1 LAEGSS
7 VSFKQHDCTDATCVK
22 EVEMTFAMWLLNHA
36 NTPADLKAM
45 AKCIAA
51 NTKAGGQT
59 LLLFPPMDA
68 NYGKLS
74 ATPYGDLKF
83 SEIQLKNFEET
94 QAFVLKKTLTCGEK
108 SFELTDIVYPLDF
121 TKEALADAGFENFHI
136 LPTVPIEGDVK
147 RAEFID

>member
-1 LAEGSS
+1 
-7 VSFKQHDCTDATCVK
+7 
-22 EVEMTFAMWLLNHA
+22 MTFAMWLLNHA
-36 NTPADLKAM
+36 DTPADLKAM

-68 NYGKLS
+68 NYAKLS

-83 SEIQLKNFEET
+83 SEIQLKTFEET
-94 QAFVLKKTLTCGEK
+94 QALLLKKTLTDGDK
-108 SFELTDIVYPLDF
+108 SFELSDTVYPLDF
-121 TKEALADAGFENFHI
+121 TKQLLADAGFENFQV
-136 LPTVPIEGDVK
+136 LPTIPVAGDVK

>member
-1 LAEGSS
+1 
-7 VSFKQHDCTDATCVK
+7 
-22 EVEMTFAMWLLNHA
+22 MTFAMWLLNHA
-36 NTPADLKAM
+36 NTPGELKAM

-59 LLLFPPMDA
+59 LLLFPLMDA

-83 SEIQLKNFEET
+83 SEISLKTFEET
-94 QAFVLKKTLTCGEK
+94 QAFVLKKSLIQGDS

-121 TKEALADAGFENFHI
+121 TK
-136 LPTVPIEGDVK
+136 
-147 RAEFID
+147 